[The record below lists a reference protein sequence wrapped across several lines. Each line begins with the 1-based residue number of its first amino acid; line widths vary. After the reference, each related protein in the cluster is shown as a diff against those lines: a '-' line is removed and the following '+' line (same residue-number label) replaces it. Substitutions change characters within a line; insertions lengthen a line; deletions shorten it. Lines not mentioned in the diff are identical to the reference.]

1 MLGSFS
7 QLGCGASAP
16 ELYKQVWG
24 KVQAGDLAVA
34 LRDTDSELSRY
45 PKVSSEWHWKFLTLK
60 SEILMR
66 QGSYEASLDLLKPE
80 LPKEFA
86 RSESAVWRK
95 LTQGSA
101 LTYLSRPSEA
111 EGVLAE
117 AQSLASSVQ
126 PRLLGESLLRK
137 GTLASLR
144 FDMPTA
150 LSLFRSSLE
159 FARVHQDAFLE
170 ASSLGSLGVAAER
183 MDHHDE
189 SIDWNKQALALD
201 LAHSW
206 LGLASKAEGNLAW
219 SYFQLGDYEQALA
232 RYNTA
237 ENYAVRAGLE
247 HERVLWI
254 TNLAESNFALENYAA
269 AQSLAQQSLQLAIK
283 LGDPS
288 DIING
293 HQEYALAAL
302 QSGQF
307 EDAGAHLKEAFRILA
322 SAPDVQSEI
331 YNRLLTGN
339 LQYRSRDFLSAATSY
354 SSIIGNSAT
363 PAALRWEAQAGL
375 AQAHAGLGDNLLAE
389 REFRDAITTFIKARH
404 EITEDYRLSFL
415 STAIRFYDAYVNFLI
430 DQRRPSDALQ
440 VAELSRAQTLEEGLD
455 REGQAGPAHRRAVDS
470 RAIAARLRATI
481 LFYWLGPQKSWLW
494 AITPSA
500 ISLLPL
506 PADRELKSLV
516 DSYRKGFIDDPRDPL
531 ETNNTDGKKLYALL
545 VQPVEKLIPKNGR
558 VFILP
563 DRSLNT
569 LNFETLISTSC
580 LRPCAAPPTQAHY
593 WIDDVT
599 VTSAGSLSLLNR
611 VTISAPPNSSNVLLV
626 GNALFAN
633 PDFPQ
638 LAQAGK
644 EIGLLEKHFSADQR
658 FELTGAKAT
667 ATQYL
672 NSHPENFSYLHF
684 TAHGTASR
692 LQPLESAIIL
702 SPEGDSF
709 KLYAREIIKHPLSAH
724 LVTISACNGA
734 GTKTYAGEGLVGLA
748 WAFLRAGAHN
758 VIAGLW
764 EVSNASTPQLMDEM
778 YKNLRAGQ
786 DPATALRNAK
796 LTLVHSSG
804 NYRRPFYWA
813 PFLLY
818 AGS

>member
-1 MLGSFS
+1 LHD
-7 QLGCGASAP
+7 A
-16 ELYKQVWG
+16 
-24 KVQAGDLAVA
+24 
-34 LRDTDSELSRY
+34 DSGLSRFS
-45 PKVSSEWHWKFLTLK
+45 KATSERHWKFLTLK
-60 SEILMR
+60 AEILMR
-66 QGSYEASLDLLKPE
+66 QGNYENSLALLQADLP
-80 LPKEFA
+80 PEFA

-95 LTQGSA
+95 LTQSSA
-101 LTYLSRPSEA
+101 LTYLTRLSEA
-111 EGVLAE
+111 ERVLSE
-117 AQSLASSVQ
+117 AQSLASSVE
-126 PRLLGESLLRK
+126 PRLLGEVLLRK
-137 GTLASLR
+137 GTLASVRL
-144 FDMPTA
+144 DMPA
-150 LSLFRSSLE
+150 AQALFRSSLE
-159 FARVHQDAFLE
+159 FARAHQDAFLE

-183 MDHHDE
+183 MEHHDE
-189 SIDWNKQALALD
+189 SIDWNKQALALIR
-201 LAHSW
+201 AHSW
-206 LGLASKAEGNLAW
+206 LSLAAKVEGNLAW
-219 SYFQLGDYEQALA
+219 SYFQLGDYEQALTQ
-232 RYNTA
+232 YETA
-237 ENYAVRAGLE
+237 EKDSVRAGLE
-247 HERVLWI
+247 HERVLWL
-254 TNLAESNFALENYAA
+254 TNLAESNFALENYTA

-293 HQEYALAAL
+293 HQQYALAAL

-307 EDAGAHLKEAFRILA
+307 EDASTHLQEAFRILA
-322 SAPDVQSEI
+322 GAPDLQSEI
-331 YNRLLTGN
+331 YNRLLTAN
-339 LQYRSRDFLSAATSY
+339 LQYRLRDFASAAASY
-354 SSIIGNSAT
+354 SSIIGNSVT

-375 AQAHAGLGDNLLAE
+375 AQTHGALGDKAQAE
-389 REFRDAITTFIKARH
+389 REFRDAIATFTKARR

-440 VAELSRAQTLEEGLD
+440 IAELSRAQTLEEGLD
-455 REGQAGPAHRRAVDS
+455 VADKRGPAHGRDVNAQ
-470 RAIAARLRATI
+470 AIAGRLRSTV

-500 ISLLPL
+500 TSLVPL
-506 PADRELKSLV
+506 PSGPELKSLV

-531 ETNNTDGKKLYALL
+531 ETNNGDGKKLYALL

-580 LRPCAAPPTQAHY
+580 LRPCAESAPQAHY

-611 VTISAPPNSSNVLLV
+611 AEISAPPKSPNVLLV

-667 ATQYL
+667 ATQYV

-764 EVSNASTPQLMDEM
+764 EVSNASTPQMMDEM
-778 YKNLRAGQ
+778 YKNLSAGQ

-818 AGS
+818 SGS